1 MKKLLIILLC
11 APLIFSSCGE
21 NNKNTS
27 LEININDLETPCDYI
42 NGLSEVTQ
50 DIYDLGEK
58 NKWEPLSE
66 GSKDINQ
73 AKDLWKKF
81 IEIRSAG
88 WEYLGPMTESEI
100 EECDS
105 YTEKTDEQRDKIG
118 DWIQTFQ
125 EYLE

>member
-1 MKKLLIILLC
+1 MKKLFLILLC
-11 APLIFSSCGE
+11 APLMFISCGD

-27 LEININDLETPCDYI
+27 LEININELETPCDYI
-42 NGLSEVTQ
+42 NALQEVTQ
-50 DIYDLGEK
+50 DMYSLGKE

-66 GSKDINQ
+66 DSKQINQ

-81 IEIRSAG
+81 IEIRSDG

-100 EECDS
+100 EECGININKSD
-105 YTEKTDEQRDKIG
+105 DQRDKIE
-118 DWIQTFQ
+118 DWIKTFQ